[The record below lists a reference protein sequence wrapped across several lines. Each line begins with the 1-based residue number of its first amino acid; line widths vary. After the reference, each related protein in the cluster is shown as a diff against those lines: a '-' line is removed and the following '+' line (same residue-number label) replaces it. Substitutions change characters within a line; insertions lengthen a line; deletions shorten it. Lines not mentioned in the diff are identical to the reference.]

1 MFGFSI
7 QKLLVLAAIVG
18 AVWYAF
24 KFIGRL
30 DQSRKAEARVRDGG
44 KAGKGNKPAWWPG
57 RNGGG
62 ARGAPDAPDA
72 PDAEDMVQCP
82 TCQAYV
88 PARGAKACERPGC
101 PYG

>member
-7 QKLLVLAAIVG
+7 QKLLVLVAILA
-18 AVWYAF
+18 AVWYGF
-24 KFIGRL
+24 KLIGRL
-30 DQSRKAEARVRDGG
+30 DQARKAETRVRDGG
-44 KAGKGNKPAWWPG
+44 KRSRPAWWPG
-57 RNGGG
+57 GGGSGGG
-62 ARGAPDAPDA
+62 AAGDKGQVQV
-72 PDAEDMVQCP
+72 EDMVQCP

>member
-7 QKLLVLAAIVG
+7 QKLVLLAVIIG
-18 AVWYAF
+18 AVWYGF
-24 KFIGRL
+24 KLAGRI
-30 DQSRKAEARVRDGG
+30 DPTKKGGSKGRSKVRKPG
-44 KAGKGNKPAWWPG
+44 WWPG
-57 RNGGG
+57 GGG
-62 ARGAPDAPDA
+62 DGGSGSGAGRTEAVE
-72 PDAEDMVQCP
+72 AEDMVQCP